1 MDMSNVT
8 ALARLP
14 EYEEIQREAYTF
26 AERAKLVVVT
36 DNESYSLA
44 ANTLKSI
51 KDYLKRVDDRL
62 EPGKR
67 AAYASYQ
74 EWLDLIKDAKT
85 HYLEAE
91 IHIKAQIAKYREEDE
106 RLRQAEEA
114 RLRQIARQQ
123 EEERRLQEALL
134 AELEG
139 NHEEAEEILAE
150 EVYAVPPIVEKTLP
164 KVEGISTVETW
175 KAEIVDLMALVKAVA
190 EGRAPISLLSGNQT
204 AVNSI
209 AKHKGTLTYPGIR
222 VYPEIVV
229 RAGSGRR
236 IGQVA

>member
-1 MDMSNVT
+1 M
-8 ALARLP
+8 
-14 EYEEIQREAYTF
+14 
-26 AERAKLVVVT
+26 
-36 DNESYSLA
+36 
-44 ANTLKSI
+44 
-51 KDYLKRVDDRL
+51 
-62 EPGKR
+62 
-67 AAYASYQ
+67 
-74 EWLDLIKDAKT
+74 
-85 HYLEAE
+85 
-91 IHIKAQIAKYREEDE
+91 HIKAQIVKYREEEE
-106 RLRQAEEA
+106 RQRRAEEA

-139 NHEEAEEILAE
+139 NHEEAEDILAE

-222 VYPEIVV
+222 VYPETVV
-229 RAGSGRR
+229 RAGHGRR